1 MIQYCC
7 TENQCITEQNN
18 IKKGRSRVE
27 DKTRRVSKRKSRWKS
42 VATAIT
48 VIGLIRPQVGML
60 AVLSVTGFM
69 SGAFGQI
76 GRATPLLFFGKK
88 SKQKKLRL
96 FVLREIFISS
106 EKRFFHLCFIAKA
119 LKRKASKRNFGY
131 LFCGKFSFRQRKDF
145 FHLCF
150 IAKALK
156 IDCGLM

>member
-1 MIQYCC
+1 
-7 TENQCITEQNN
+7 
-18 IKKGRSRVE
+18 
-27 DKTRRVSKRKSRWKS
+27 
-42 VATAIT
+42 
-48 VIGLIRPQVGML
+48 ML

-131 LFCGKFSFRQRKDF
+131 RGALRLPCVKGAPPQAVRDCVFTFLTQGKQTKLRLFVCGEFSFRQRKDF
-145 FHLCF
+145 FIFALSQRLWKSTADLCNF
-150 IAKALK
+150 RAEF
-156 IDCGLM
+156 